1 MFTKYKKTNGGFT
14 LIEMLIVVA
23 IIGILASIVIIGI
36 GPAQKRS
43 RDARRVADLRQVQ
56 TALELY
62 YGKNGSYPNGSAAA
76 DWPTMETT
84 LIGAGIGTNNL
95 PSDSRGNP
103 ASGDGYQYK
112 SVDGSSYML
121 RATLEE
127 AGSSLLKTSQRG
139 NDAVTQNIDCGADA
153 TSQYY
158 CIGL

>member
-1 MFTKYKKTNGGFT
+1 MLNSKRGFT

-23 IIGILASIVIIGI
+23 IIGILASIVVVGI
-36 GPAQKRS
+36 GPAQKRG
-43 RDARRVADLRQVQ
+43 RDSRRVADLRQVQ

-62 YGKNGSYPNGSAAA
+62 YGKTGSYPSGNLAS
-76 DWPTMETT
+76 DWPTVEAT
-84 LIGAGIGTNNL
+84 LIGGDIGTNNL
-95 PSDSRGNP
+95 PTDSRGNP

-112 SVDGSSYML
+112 STDGSSYVL

-127 AGSSLLKTSQRG
+127 VGSSLLKGSLRG
-139 NDAVTQNIDCGADA
+139 NNAVTQSLDCGADA